1 MTKLKDLARS
11 NRFTQLLLNNL
22 LKTEGFTIEEGLESR
37 TLLRYPKIEQILGLR
52 SETLEEQIRLLM
64 ELGVLEKKE
73 IKRVTCCP
81 KCQGISMR
89 PSRRCP
95 SCGSEQIT
103 RSELLEHL
111 KCGHIGSAEEFTG
124 KEGLLCPKCGRKM
137 IQIGVDH
144 RRVGPMYVCS
154 CGQRFSVPVETWIC
168 SECGNEFSLDQLSTR
183 PLHAYYLLENKKA
196 EIRGL
201 LFDLKPLVE
210 YFSEMQ
216 FQVTSPGLVV
226 GFSGA
231 EHRYDLLGIDASRK
245 RSVVVRL
252 CFDEKDVDVLQ
263 IAGLYAEAMDS
274 VIIRRGL
281 KRPDHVVALCVP
293 RVEQSARRQADVFG
307 ITCIDAYDS
316 AEAVEKLRESSWH
329 ERTVKYQSL
338 LF

>member
-1 MTKLKDLARS
+1 MTKLEDLARN
-11 NRFTQLLLNNL
+11 NRFTQLLLNSL
-22 LKTEGFTIEEGLESR
+22 LKAENFTIEEELESL
-37 TLLRYPKIEQILGLR
+37 TLLRYPKSEQFLGLR
-52 SETLEEQIRLLM
+52 SETLEEQIQVLS
-64 ELGVLEKKE
+64 ELGVLGKKE
-73 IKRVTCCP
+73 IRRIPCCP

-95 SCGSEQIT
+95 SCNSDQIS
-103 RSELLEHL
+103 RRELLEHL
-111 KCGHIGSAEEFTG
+111 KCGHIGTEEEFTG

-154 CGQRFSVPVETWIC
+154 CGQRFSAPLETWTC
-168 SECGNEFSLDQLSTR
+168 NGCGNEFSPDQLAAR
-183 PLHAYYLLENKKA
+183 PLHAYYLLEKMKT

-210 YFSEMQ
+210 YFSEMR

-231 EHRYDLLGIDASRK
+231 EHRYDMLGIDPSRK
-245 RSVVVRL
+245 ESVVLRL
-252 CFDEKDVDVLQ
+252 CLDEKEVDVLQ

-274 VIIRRGL
+274 VITRRGL
-281 KRPDHVVALCVP
+281 RRPDHIIVLCVP
-293 RVEQSARRQADVFG
+293 RAEPSARRQAEIFG

-316 AEAVEKLRESSWH
+316 AEAVQKIRESPWH
-329 ERTVKYQSL
+329 ERVVKYQSL